1 MWVCMCFLPERM
13 SSENLCWC
21 DESVISLSVGLV
33 ADCDVSIDASL
44 ARQTVRSRLALESL
58 ILGVCACSY
67 LSAYQLYLTSTTL
80 AVAVA
85 VEQFPFHGVVE
96 LSLAGQH
103 HFAHCVTPA
112 LTQQ

>member
-1 MWVCMCFLPERM
+1 M
-13 SSENLCWC
+13 SSANLCWC

-58 ILGVCACSY
+58 ILGVCACSH